1 MNEVTFG
8 VVRVVPPI
16 RGGQQRIKGL
26 VPAMRLQQLRLQGN
40 EYGQPHGE
48 VPSRADPSVRQGA

>member
-1 MNEVTFG
+1 MNEITVST
-8 VVRVVPPI
+8 VLVVPPI

-40 EYGQPHGE
+40 EYGQAA
-48 VPSRADPSVRQGA
+48 RRGAIEG